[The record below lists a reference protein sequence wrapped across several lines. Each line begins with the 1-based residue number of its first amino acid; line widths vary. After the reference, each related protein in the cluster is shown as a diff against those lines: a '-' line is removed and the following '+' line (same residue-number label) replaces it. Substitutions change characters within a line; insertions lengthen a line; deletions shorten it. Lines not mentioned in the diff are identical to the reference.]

1 MGIDLDQARHLFL
14 SPNGILLDS
23 WRQAFPDAVC
33 HAEPGA
39 IVFEENPA
47 VLWLRLTSRATVAQQ
62 IGAVRLRFGSLP
74 LIVMSDIPNDLE
86 ALAAFSVAARGYC
99 NTHAGA
105 EVLRNVAS
113 VVAQGGLWIGESIML
128 RLLATPLVEPVASA
142 IGAGGQQSWAT
153 ELTEREREVA
163 KAVAQGES
171 NRDIA
176 VQLGITERTIKAHV
190 GAVLNKLKIKS
201 RLQLALLVKNS

>member
-1 MGIDLDQARHLFL
+1 M
-14 SPNGILLDS
+14 
-23 WRQAFPDAVC
+23 
-33 HAEPGA
+33 
-39 IVFEENPA
+39 
-47 VLWLRLTSRATVAQQ
+47 LWLRLTPKATVAEQ

-105 EVLRNVAS
+105 QVLRNVAG

-128 RLLATPLVEPVASA
+128 RLLGAPLAEPLAA
-142 IGAGGQQSWAT
+142 ADGRQSWAT

-163 KAVAQGES
+163 MAVAQGES

-176 VQLGITERTIKAHV
+176 AKLGITERTIKAHV
-190 GAVLNKLKIKS
+190 GAVLSKLKIKS

>member
-1 MGIDLDQARHLFL
+1 MT
-14 SPNGILLDS
+14 PNGILLDN
-23 WRQAFPDAVC
+23 WLQAFPDAVC

-39 IVFEENPA
+39 IVFQENPA
-47 VLWLRLTSRATVAQQ
+47 MLWLRLTPKATVAEQ

-105 EVLRNVAS
+105 QVLRNVAG

-128 RLLATPLVEPVASA
+128 RLLGAPLAEPLAA
-142 IGAGGQQSWAT
+142 ADGRQSWAT

-176 VQLGITERTIKAHV
+176 AKLGITERTIKAHV
-190 GAVLNKLKIKS
+190 GAVLSKLKIKS

>member
-1 MGIDLDQARHLFL
+1 M
-14 SPNGILLDS
+14 LDS
-23 WRQAFPDAVC
+23 WRQAFPDAICDLIEPADGAQVTPLPPQ
-33 HAEPGA
+33 HAT
-39 IVFEENPA
+39 
-47 VLWLRLTSRATVAQQ
+47 VLWLRLSTSATVAAQ
-62 IGAVRLRFGSLP
+62 IAALRSRFGLLP

-128 RLLATPLVEPVASA
+128 RLVATPLATPLAEPVASA
-142 IGAGGQQSWAT
+142 SGRQDWAA

-163 KAVAQGES
+163 RAVAQGES

-176 VQLGITERTIKAHV
+176 VKLGITERTIKAHV

-201 RLQLALLVKNS
+201 RLQLALLVQPRNDS